1 MRISPTLY
9 LILVLFCSTFYSQDA
24 LSALAPLT
32 WESAELIIPALS
44 LDYGSYK
51 LVFNSRMWDTSIA
64 DPNWTR
70 KLPFSNDVFTY
81 IKIKKSPLKVR
92 ETLKRDEYH
101 RKNIV

>member
-1 MRISPTLY
+1 M
-9 LILVLFCSTFYSQDA
+9 
-24 LSALAPLT
+24 
-32 WESAELIIPALS
+32 IIPALS

-92 ETLKRDEYH
+92 EILKLDKGTRQKKFV
-101 RKNIV
+101 KNSTFGGGGAL